1 MVVRQHHMGE
11 FKGKVVS
18 ALNEGSAYVTKY
30 LEQLRNNLG
39 FEPFPGTL
47 DLKIDAKSRSLLK
60 NPLKIKGPTEDLAPV
75 DTYFVMLNDE
85 VEGAIVVPEK
95 TAHDK
100 TTIEIVSPVNLR
112 EHFGLKD
119 GDEVLLRLE

>member
-1 MVVRQHHMGE
+1 MGE

-18 ALNEGSAYVTKY
+18 GLNEGSAYVTKY

-60 NPLKIKGPTEDLAPV
+60 NPLKIKGPV